1 MGVSRVQSFR
11 LQTALALQFV
21 FWLVRAKE
29 VAVLK
34 YWRRPVFVGLCFF
47 VASNCFGQ
55 LLSKENRT
63 ALKGCLTGGPDETY
77 LRVDYDH
84 VYRLVGHT
92 SGFTKLLATGSKE
105 VSLEGVED
113 HSSLEDIEKYPSEPQ
128 LTFRIT
134 KVVRTFERPKPQ
146 LSRSFGDLSSW
157 RTEKNPANGV
167 QFQHPSSLPV
177 VPASETGAEEF
188 NFVAKEGAVSLGSFE
203 IPREIYRDT
212 NFVGGR
218 FTISV
223 NPTITSLDSCD
234 QFEGSDPENL
244 SSQMIDGVRY
254 TGVSI
259 FGAASNTNYEKHY
272 FHTMQN
278 TQCYELVVELAYFNT
293 GVMGDGGCT
302 IPEVQDSDK
311 SKLVEPILGGVS
323 FFRPTFK
330 TADDLPH

>member
-1 MGVSRVQSFR
+1 
-11 LQTALALQFV
+11 
-21 FWLVRAKE
+21 
-29 VAVLK
+29 VLK
-34 YWRRPVFVGLCFF
+34 YWRRAVVVGFCFF
-47 VASNCFGQ
+47 VAGNCVGQ
-55 LLSKENRT
+55 LLSKENKT
-63 ALKGCLTGGPDETY
+63 TLKGCLTGGPDETY

-84 VYRLVGHT
+84 VYRLTGQT

-105 VSLEGVED
+105 ITLEGVED
-113 HSSLEDIEKYPSEPQ
+113 HSSLEGIEKDTSEPQ
-128 LTFRIT
+128 VTFKVTKIVRI
-134 KVVRTFERPKPQ
+134 FERPKPQ
-146 LSRSFGDLSSW
+146 LSRFFGDSSNW
-157 RTEKNPANGV
+157 RSEKNPASGV
-167 QFQHPSSLPV
+167 QFEHPTNLPV

-203 IPREIYRDT
+203 ITREIYRDA

-234 QFEGSDPENL
+234 QFEASDPENL
-244 SSQMIDGVRY
+244 SSQPIGAIRY

-259 FGAASNTNYEKHY
+259 FGAVSSTNYERHY

-278 TQCYELVVELAYFNT
+278 NQCYELAVELAYFNT

-302 IPEVQDSDK
+302 IPEIQESDK

-323 FFRPTFK
+323 FFRPTSK
-330 TADDLPH
+330 TANDLPH

>member
-1 MGVSRVQSFR
+1 
-11 LQTALALQFV
+11 
-21 FWLVRAKE
+21 
-29 VAVLK
+29 VLK
-34 YWRRPVFVGLCFF
+34 YWRRAVVVGFCFF
-47 VASNCFGQ
+47 VPVNCVGQ
-55 LLSKENRT
+55 LPSKENKT
-63 ALKGCLTGGPDETY
+63 TLKGCLTGGPDETY

-84 VYRLVGHT
+84 VYRLTGQT
-92 SGFTKLLATGSKE
+92 LGFTKLLATGSKE
-105 VSLEGVED
+105 ITLEGVED
-113 HSSLEDIEKYPSEPQ
+113 HFSLEGFEKDPSEPQ
-128 LTFRIT
+128 LTFKVTKIVRI
-134 KVVRTFERPKPQ
+134 FERPKPQ
-146 LSRSFGDLSSW
+146 LSRFFGDSSNW
-157 RTEKNPANGV
+157 RSERNPASGV
-167 QFQHPSSLPV
+167 QFEHPTNLPV

-203 IPREIYRDT
+203 IPREIYRDA

-234 QFEGSDPENL
+234 QFEASDPENL
-244 SSQMIDGVRY
+244 SSQTIGAIRY

-278 TQCYELVVELAYFNT
+278 NQCYELAVELAYFNT
-293 GVMGDGGCT
+293 GVMGDGGCA
-302 IPEVQDSDK
+302 IPEIQESDK

-323 FFRPTFK
+323 FFRPTSK